1 VISEVAGQYNAHE
14 LEDQIRGL
22 WEREQTYRR
31 VRQLRVGGKK
41 FFFVDGPP
49 YTTGR
54 IHLGTAW
61 NKVIKDAVLRYRSMN
76 GCEVKDRA
84 GWDMHGL
91 PIEVKVEESF
101 GFRSKKD
108 IEAYGVDKFIARCKE
123 FALRQK
129 DDMTAQFKILG
140 AWLDWDDPYMTLKNE
155 YLEAAWWTL
164 KRANENG
171 LLERGLRVVNWC
183 PRCQT
188 AIADS
193 EVEYWD
199 ETDYS
204 IYVKFPV
211 LGEEDTYIVIWTTTP
226 WTIPA
231 NVAVAVNPSYQY
243 SKVRAVKEGRSEI
256 LIMASELVESV
267 LKTGRYQDYELLGVL
282 SAQQMQEL
290 HYSHP
295 LEGLVPRQAHIHHGV
310 YAADFVTAENTGCV
324 HIAPGHGLED
334 YELGLDHHLEIFCPV
349 GEDGRYTVEAGEKY
363 QGLYVKEA
371 DSEVIADL
379 EERGRLLSQG
389 RLAHRYGH
397 CWRCKTP
404 IIFIA
409 TRQWFL
415 RISDLRDKMLDEV
428 SRVVW
433 YPEWAGSAR
442 FADWINNARDWCI
455 SRQRYWGIPLPI
467 WTCPA
472 CGKMEV
478 IGTAAEL
485 EARSGQKVADLHR
498 PDVDSVFLTCP
509 CGGRMQR
516 SPDVFDVWFDSAV
529 ASWATLRYPSLAGSE
544 EELSSWWPADFIT
557 EGHDQTRGWF
567 YSQLGASMVSF
578 GRAPY
583 KSVLMHGFTLDDQ
596 GRKMSKSIGN
606 IVQPEEVVEKFG
618 ADILRFYVLGANAPW
633 EDLHFSWEAVENTAR
648 MLNIYWNAYRFALP
662 YMVLDGFDAKKAD
675 LAAWEKSLRPE
686 DRWILSRVNSLA
698 SEVTAEMEGYQLHR
712 IVRSISDFILE
723 DLSRWYIQLV
733 RPRTWIEQDDP
744 DKLAAYATIYEVL
757 VKLCRI
763 MAPFTPFF
771 SEAIYQNL
779 VVGLSEG
786 VGRDGPIASV
796 HMCDWPRADEGR
808 IDRRLEESMALVRE
822 VAMAASNARQ
832 KGGRKLRWPV
842 SEIVIAPSKEAV
854 DLGGLESV
862 LKGQTNAKK
871 ITVLSA
877 GEKPHMDLEMAP
889 VHKKIGPVY
898 KGEAKAVVA
907 AIAEADAAL
916 VKSQLNC
923 NCGEATVSHAGKEYK
938 ITAEMVQIKELAPQN
953 LPAAEFSKGFV
964 YVDITLTPEL
974 EAEGYAR
981 EIIRRIQDM
990 RKELDLR
997 VEDPIRAVVDIESKP
1012 ILDLA
1017 TKMDKYI
1024 AGEVRAADF
1033 QMGLGLEL
1041 GGKLVKD
1048 WDIEGICVRIG
1059 IGLHGQ
1065 S

>member
-1 VISEVAGQYNAHE
+1 MISEVTGQYSAQD
-14 LEDQIRGL
+14 LENQVREL
-22 WEREQTYRR
+22 WEASGAYKKVREMRR
-31 VRQLRVGGKK
+31 GGRK

-61 NKVIKDAVLRYRSMN
+61 NKVIKDAVLRYKSMN

-101 GFRSKKD
+101 GFKNKKD
-108 IEAYGVDKFIARCKE
+108 IEAYGVDKFIQRCKE

-129 DDMTAQFKILG
+129 DDMTVQFKTLG

-155 YLEAAWWTL
+155 YIEAAWWTL
-164 KRANENG
+164 QKAHEHG

-183 PRCQT
+183 PRCET

-211 LGEEDTYIVIWTTTP
+211 EGEEDTYIVIWTTTP

-231 NVAVAVNPSYQY
+231 NMAVAVHPSFQY
-243 SKVRAVKEGRSEI
+243 AKVRAWKEGRTDT
-256 LIMASELVESV
+256 LIMAYDLMESV
-267 LKTGRYQDYELLGVL
+267 LKEGRYRDYDLLGIL
-282 SAQQMQEL
+282 SSDDMQKL
-290 HYSHP
+290 TYRHP
-295 LEGLVPRQAHIHHGV
+295 LLDLVPRQREISHGV

-334 YELGLDHHLEIFCPV
+334 FELGIEKGLEVFCPV
-349 GEDGRYTVEAGEKY
+349 GEDGRYTEEGGEKY
-363 QGLYVKEA
+363 NGKYVKEA
-371 DSEVIADL
+371 DGEVILDL
-379 EERGRLLSQG
+379 EERKLLLAQG

-409 TRQWFL
+409 TSQWFL
-415 RISDLRDKMLDEV
+415 RISDLKEKMLDEISKV
-428 SRVVW
+428 TW

-442 FADWINNARDWCI
+442 FADWISNARDWCI

-467 WTCPA
+467 WKCQT

-478 IGTAAEL
+478 IGTAEEL
-485 EARSGQKVADLHR
+485 EERSRQKVPDLHR
-498 PDVDSVFLTCP
+498 PDVDLVLLDCP
-509 CGGRMQR
+509 CGGKMKR

-529 ASWATLRYPSLAGSE
+529 ASWATLRFPSQEKEFE
-544 EELSSWWPADFIT
+544 EWWPADFIT

-567 YSQLGASMVSF
+567 YSQLGAAMVSF

-583 KSVLMHGFTLDDQ
+583 KSVLMHGFTLDEQ

-606 IVQPEEVVEKFG
+606 IVQPEEVVKKYG
-618 ADILRFYVLGANAPW
+618 ADTLRFYVLGANAPW
-633 EDLHFSWEAVENTAR
+633 EDLHFSWDAVENTHR
-648 MLNIYWNAYRFALP
+648 MLNIFWNAYRFALP
-662 YMVLDGFDAKKAD
+662 YMILDRFDASKAD
-675 LAAWEKSLRPE
+675 LSRWNESLRPE

-698 SEVTAEMEGYQLHR
+698 KSVKDDIEQYQLHR
-712 IVRSISDFILE
+712 IARSISDFILE

-757 VKLCRI
+757 VTLSKI
-763 MAPFTPFF
+763 MAPFTPFLA
-771 SEAIYQNL
+771 ETIYQNL
-779 VVGLSEG
+779 VRGLDSKAPE
-786 VGRDGPIASV
+786 SV
-796 HMCDWPRADEGR
+796 HMCDWPAANAEL
-808 IDRRLEESMALVRE
+808 IDKRLEESMALVRE
-822 VAMAASNARQ
+822 ISEAASNARQ
-832 KGGRKLRWPV
+832 KAGRKLRWPV
-842 SEIVIAPSKEAV
+842 SEIIVAPSEKVV
-854 DLGGLESV
+854 DLGGLEGV
-862 LKGQTNAKK
+862 LKGQTNSKK
-871 ITVLSA
+871 IIVLSP
-877 GEKPHMDLEMAP
+877 GEKPKMDLEMSP
-889 VHKKIGPVY
+889 VHKKIGPVF
-898 KGEAKAVVA
+898 KGEAKAVV
-907 AIAEADAAL
+907 EALKTADPFQVL
-916 VKSQLNC
+916 GQLNSDT
-923 NCGEATVSHAGKEYK
+923 GAAKVALQGKDYS
-938 ITAEMVQIKELAPQN
+938 ITREMVEFKETPPAN
-953 LPAAEFSKGFV
+953 LSAAEFSKGFV
-964 YVDITLTPEL
+964 YVDVTLTPEL

-997 VEDPIRAVVDIESKP
+997 VEDQIKAVVDIESKP

-1017 TKMDKYI
+1017 LSEKDHI
-1024 AGEVRAADF
+1024 ANEVRASEME
-1033 QMGLGLEL
+1033 MGLGLNVR
-1041 GGKLVKD
+1041 GSLVKD
-1048 WDIEGICVRIG
+1048 WEIEDVCVRIG
-1059 IGLHGQ
+1059 IDRL
-1065 S
+1065 

>member
-1 VISEVAGQYNAHE
+1 VISEVAGQYNADD
-14 LEDQIRGL
+14 LENRIRLL
-22 WEREQTYRR
+22 WEKEGTYRK
-31 VRQLRVGGKK
+31 VRELRVGGKK

-61 NKVIKDAVLRYRSMN
+61 NKVIKDSVLRYKSMN
-76 GCEVKDRA
+76 CFEVKDRA

-101 GFRSKKD
+101 GFRNKKD

-140 AWLDWDDPYMTLKNE
+140 AWLDWEDPYMTLKNE

-164 KRANENG
+164 KKAHEHN

-211 LGEEDTYIVIWTTTP
+211 LGEENTYIVIWTTTP

-231 NVAVAVNPSYQY
+231 NVAVAVNPSFQY
-243 SKVRAVKEGRSEI
+243 SRVRAWKDGKAEI
-256 LIMASELVESV
+256 LIMASDLVESV
-267 LKTGRYQDYELLGVL
+267 LKIGHYQDYELLSTL
-282 SAQQMQEL
+282 SAEQMQDL
-290 HYSHP
+290 SYSHP
-295 LEGLVPRQAHIHHGV
+295 LGGMVPRQKEIQHNV
-310 YAADFVTAENTGCV
+310 FAADFVTAENTGCV

-334 YELGLDHHLEIFCPV
+334 YELGLAHNLEIFCPV
-349 GEDGRYTVEAGEKY
+349 GEDGRYTALAGEKY

-379 EERGRLLSQG
+379 EERGRLLAHG

-409 TRQWFL
+409 TSQWFL
-415 RISDLRDKMLDEV
+415 KISELRDKMLEEI
-428 SRVVW
+428 SRVTW
-433 YPEWAGSAR
+433 YPEWAGSSR
-442 FADWINNARDWCI
+442 FADWIKNARDWCI

-472 CGKMEV
+472 CGHMEV

-485 EARSGQKVADLHR
+485 EARSGCKLIDLHR
-498 PDVDSVFLTCP
+498 PDVDSVFLDCP
-509 CGGRMQR
+509 CGGKMKR

-529 ASWATLRYPSLAGSE
+529 ASWATLRFPSHE
-544 EELSSWWPADFIT
+544 EEFSDWWPADFIT

-567 YSQLGASMVSF
+567 YSQLGAAMVSF
-578 GRAPY
+578 GKAPY

-606 IVQPEEVVEKFG
+606 IVQPEEVVQKFG

-633 EDLHFSWEAVENTAR
+633 EDLHFSWEAVENTSR
-648 MLNIYWNAYRFALP
+648 MLNIFWNAYRFALP
-662 YMVLDGFDAKKAD
+662 YMVLDKFDSGKAD
-675 LAAWEKSLRPE
+675 LSKYEGSLRPE
-686 DRWILSRVNSLA
+686 DRWILSRVNSLIE
-698 SEVTAEMEGYQLHR
+698 EVTDEMEIYQLHR

-733 RPRTWIEQDDP
+733 RPRTWIEQDNP
-744 DKLAAYATIYEVL
+744 DKLAAYAAIYEVL
-757 VKLCRI
+757 VKLSQL
-763 MAPFTPFF
+763 MAPFTPFI
-771 SEAIYQNL
+771 SESIYQNL
-779 VVGLSEG
+779 VLGL
-786 VGRDGPIASV
+786 DDAAPKSV
-796 HMCDWPRADEGR
+796 HMCCWPKADRAR
-808 IDRRLEESMALVRE
+808 IDKHLEESMSLVRE
-822 VAMAASNARQ
+822 VSMAASNARQ

-842 SEIVIAPSKEAV
+842 SEIVIAPAKEIM
-854 DLGGLESV
+854 DLGGLENV
-862 LKGQTNAKK
+862 LKGQTNSKK
-871 ITVLSA
+871 ITVLAA
-877 GEKPHMDLEMAP
+877 GEKPRMDLEIAP

-898 KGEAKAVVA
+898 KGQAKAVVE
-907 AIAEADAAL
+907 AIAAADPFE
-916 VKSQLNC
+916 VKRQLE
-923 NCGEATVSHAGKEYK
+923 GGDATISFAGKEYK
-938 ITAEMVQIKELAPQN
+938 ITAEMVQIKELPTQN
-953 LPAAEFSKGFV
+953 LPAAEFSRGFV
-964 YVDITLTPEL
+964 FVDITLTPKL

-997 VEDPIRAVVDIESKP
+997 VEDQIRAIVDIESKP

-1017 TKMDKYI
+1017 MQKKEHI
-1024 AGEVRAADF
+1024 AGEVRASDF
-1033 QMGLGLEL
+1033 QLGLGLEL
-1041 GGKLVKD
+1041 KGRLVKD

-1059 IGLHGQ
+1059 IDRAA
-1065 S
+1065 

>member
-1 VISEVAGQYNAHE
+1 MISEVAGQYNARE
-14 LEDQIRGL
+14 LENQIRSL
-22 WEREQTYRR
+22 WERDDTYHK

-61 NKVIKDAVLRYRSMN
+61 NKVIKDSILRYKSMN
-76 GCEVKDRA
+76 CFAVKDRA

-91 PIEVKVEESF
+91 PIEVKVEESL
-101 GFRSKKD
+101 GFKSKKD
-108 IEAYGVDKFIARCKE
+108 IETYGVDRFIERCKE

-129 DDMTAQFKILG
+129 DDMTTQFKILG

-164 KRANENG
+164 KKAHEHN

-211 LGEEDTYIVIWTTTP
+211 LGEENTFIVIWTTTP

-231 NVAVAVNPSYQY
+231 NVAVAVNPSFQY
-243 SKVRAVKEGRSEI
+243 SKVRAWKDGRPEI
-256 LIMASELVESV
+256 LIMASDLVESV

-282 SAQQMQEL
+282 SAEQMQQL
-290 HYSHP
+290 HYEHP
-295 LEGLVPRQAHIHHGV
+295 LGDMVPRQKEIVHGV
-310 YAADFVTAENTGCV
+310 YAADFVAAENTGCV

-334 YELGLDHHLEIFCPV
+334 YELGLNHHLEIFCPV
-349 GEDGRYTVEAGEKY
+349 GEDGRYTEQAGEKY

-371 DSEVIADL
+371 DSLVIADL
-379 EERGRLLSQG
+379 EEKERLLSQG

-409 TRQWFL
+409 TSQWFL
-415 RISDLRDKMLDEV
+415 RISDLRDKMLDEI
-428 SRVVW
+428 SRVTW

-467 WTCPA
+467 WSCPTC
-472 CGKMEV
+472 GHLEV

-485 EARSGQKVADLHR
+485 EERAGRKIADLHR
-498 PDVDSVFLTCP
+498 PEVDSILLDCP
-509 CGGRMQR
+509 CGGRMKR

-529 ASWATLRYPSLAGSE
+529 ASWATLRFPSQEKDFE
-544 EELSSWWPADFIT
+544 EWWPADFIT

-567 YSQLGASMVSF
+567 YSQLGAAMVSF

-606 IVQPEEVVEKFG
+606 IVQPEEVVAKFG

-633 EDLHFSWEAVENTAR
+633 EDLHFSWESVENTSR
-648 MLNIYWNAYRFALP
+648 MLNIFWNAYRFALP
-662 YMVLDGFDAKKAD
+662 YMVLDGFDAEKAD
-675 LAAWEKSLRPE
+675 LSRYEKSLRPE
-686 DRWILSRVNSLA
+686 DRWILSRINSLIG
-698 SEVTAEMEGYQLHR
+698 EVTEEMEAYQLHR
-712 IVRSISDFILE
+712 IVRSISEFILE

-757 VKLCRI
+757 VKLSRL
-763 MAPFTPFF
+763 MAPFTPFL
-771 SEAIYQNL
+771 SESIYQNL
-779 VVGLSEG
+779 VRGL
-786 VGRDGPIASV
+786 DGAAALPSV
-796 HMCDWPRADEGR
+796 HMCDWPVADGAR
-808 IDRRLEESMALVRE
+808 IDRKLEESMSLVRE
-822 VAMAASNARQ
+822 ISMAGSNARQ

-842 SEIVIAPSKEAV
+842 SEIVISPAKEAV
-854 DLGGLESV
+854 DLGDLVGV

-871 ITVLSA
+871 ITVLPP
-877 GEKPHMDLEMAP
+877 GEKPKMDLELSP

-907 AIAEADAAL
+907 ALQAADPFDIKRQLDSGCEAGL
-916 VKSQLNC
+916 SY
-923 NCGEATVSHAGKEYK
+923 GGKEYR
-938 ITAEMVQIKELAPQN
+938 INSEMVVIKELPPES
-953 LPAAEFSKGFV
+953 LPAAEFSRGLV

-974 EAEGYAR
+974 ESEGYAR

-990 RKELDLR
+990 RKEMDLK
-997 VEDPIRAVVDIESKP
+997 VEDQIRAEVDIDSKP

-1017 TKMDKYI
+1017 
-1024 AGEVRAADF
+1024 
-1033 QMGLGLEL
+1033 L
-1041 GGKLVKD
+1041 
-1048 WDIEGICVRIG
+1048 
-1059 IGLHGQ
+1059 
-1065 S
+1065 